1 MTRSVISDEE
11 IHIDSYVVR
20 RGRTLNGRNG
30 GGACIFVRTN
40 SSFVESL
47 SIELENRQDQ
57 SLSLSLHGIRQL
69 VDRSTDYLRILKQL
83 LGE

>member
-47 SIELENRQDQ
+47 SIELESRQDQ
-57 SLSLSLHGIRQL
+57 SLSLSLHGIHQL
-69 VDRSTDYLRILKQL
+69 DDRSTDYLRILKQL

>member
-20 RGRTLNGRNG
+20 RGRTRNGRNG
-30 GGACIFVRTN
+30 GGVCIFVRTN

-57 SLSLSLHGIRQL
+57 SLSLSLHGIHQL

>member
-1 MTRSVISDEE
+1 MTRSVTSDEE

-30 GGACIFVRTN
+30 GGVCIFVRTN

-57 SLSLSLHGIRQL
+57 SLSLSLHGIHQL

-83 LGE
+83 LSE

>member
-30 GGACIFVRTN
+30 GGVCIFVRTN

-47 SIELENRQDQ
+47 SIELESRQDQ
-57 SLSLSLHGIRQL
+57 SLSLSLHGIHQL

-83 LGE
+83 LSE